1 MNTHLRLGNAAGP
14 LGLRR
19 QDVVAFCIWVA
30 ILIASACVAIAQ
42 EAAPD
47 TTFNSAALDS
57 FFAGGSTPPVS
68 NDAEAPAP
76 HDTVAAPSA
85 PPVVYQA
92 QPADTQSTTA
102 STSAPVET
110 PPVPPAEL
118 ARHLAQY
125 EDDQIR
131 HGAVTLPVAAQV
143 EYRQALA
150 SLESGDRDA
159 AVKHLR
165 SALSLAPRYSDAYFT
180 MARLYAQRFS
190 PDAVY
195 YMVEGVSSQLKTF
208 DGQRVLVLNTLI
220 AATLVLLL
228 ASGIVWIALAV
239 RYFPF
244 IAHRISESARNKFNA
259 SGGRVAAALLLLA
272 PFALLPGYTSAAAL
286 ILILTWPF
294 MHKKERI
301 LSMVMAGVFAAFT
314 GFAPMIDRYSVVADP
329 QSLTS
334 LIARANESA
343 GDEALMHAIEAAPV
357 KDPLIEDDRYT
368 AMGMLAMRS
377 GDSESAA
384 ANFLRAISINKRSAI
399 AYVNL
404 GNVYYENDQFNKALE
419 GYRKAEEVDST
430 DAVGQYNLA
439 QAYIKTLLMGE
450 SSRALSRASK
460 MGLDGARDAIAEP
473 ARARMSVYQKT
484 YTSAQLWEIAGVEGK
499 HHNPALVAS
508 FLKTATGHTA
518 PVSAIIMVAAMI
530 LAVIVS
536 QTLKSRK
543 LAFQCANCGDLTC
556 EGCCSDELGSVI
568 CRACAEAVAGVSS
581 DRVLEALLR
590 QRRQSVIVRRRK
602 SIRWST
608 VWLPGLRHVFYGR
621 FVSGFMVA
629 TVFATGTLM
638 IWTRGNVFPFWNAVE
653 FETPLWK
660 WIVPGSAIVV
670 AYLVAL
676 LSRQLFEARNT
687 RTVTV
692 RGSNTDDKGDSAS
705 QSA

>member
-30 ILIASACVAIAQ
+30 ILIASACIAIAQ

-47 TTFNSAALDS
+47 TTFNPAALDS
-57 FFAGGSTPPVS
+57 FFAGGSNPPTS
-68 NDAEAPAP
+68 QNTEAPAP
-76 HDTVAAPSA
+76 HDTVAVPTAPGF
-85 PPVVYQA
+85 QL
-92 QPADTQSTTA
+92 QPADTQAAVATA
-102 STSAPVET
+102 QAPVET

-118 ARHLAQY
+118 ARHLTQY
-125 EDDQIR
+125 QDDQLR

-143 EYRQALA
+143 EYRRALA
-150 SLESGDRDA
+150 ALEQGDRDA
-159 AVKHLR
+159 ALKHLQ
-165 SALSLAPRYSDAYFT
+165 SALSLWPRYSDAYFT

-208 DGQRVLVLNTLI
+208 DGQRVLAVNTLI
-220 AATLVLLL
+220 SVTLVLLL

-259 SGGRVAAALLLLA
+259 TGGRVAAALLLLA

-301 LSMVMAGVFAAFT
+301 LSMVMAGMFAAFA
-314 GFAPMIDRYSVVADP
+314 GLAPIIDRYSVVADP
-329 QSLTS
+329 ESLTS

-343 GDEALMHAIEAAPV
+343 GDEALMRAIEAAPV

-377 GDSESAA
+377 GDSETAA
-384 ANFLRAISINKRSAI
+384 ANFLRAISFNKSSAI

-404 GNVYYENDQFNKALE
+404 GNVYYDNDQFNKALE

-484 YTSAQLWEIAGVEGK
+484 YASAQLWEIAGVEGK
-499 HHNPALVAS
+499 YHNPALIAS
-508 FLKTATGHTA
+508 FLKTATGHSA

-530 LAVIVS
+530 LAVVVS

-568 CRACAEAVAGVSS
+568 CRSCAEAVAGVSS

-621 FVSGFMVA
+621 FVSGFVVA
-629 TVFATGTLM
+629 AVFATGVLTM
-638 IWTRGNVFPFWNAVE
+638 WTRGNVFPFWDSVE

-660 WIVPGSAIVV
+660 WIVPGAAVV
-670 AYLVAL
+670 VSYLVAL
-676 LSRQLFEARNT
+676 MSRQLFEARNT

-692 RGSNTDDKGDSAS
+692 RGSTHTEDKGDSAS